1 MKAEPY
7 DDPNPVAAPVRP
19 GEILRRLPECRTA
32 EERRLMWFLQQESL
46 APGGLEG
53 VARALVTMFP
63 ERLQT
68 ETMARIGT
76 PPGGVYSEADA
87 RRIEGELLCEQGL
100 DAEIDAALACQLKP
114 EPQLAIPASARSL
127 AYFREAFR
135 DKAAELAG
143 LLRNA
148 ISTRGWK
155 NDCAPF
161 GAATF
166 PPRAPWFQDLP
177 GALAE
182 LTKRKGAEAEAS
194 FYQTNVGAAVF
205 ETLDK
210 CLARGKFGVL
220 DGESGRGKSATVAAW
235 AAARPGAAIIFEVPP
250 DGNALDFYTGL
261 ARKLGV
267 PCADTAA
274 AGRIRGHLW
283 DTFLRSGLMLVLDEA
298 YRLLSHRDRDGR
310 PRVLEWVYS
319 MAEKG
324 VPLVLCITQNFGRGL
339 ARIES
344 EGWGV
349 QQFTRRA
356 AGIWTKLD
364 RNTTPEHLEAL
375 AARLL
380 PKVGSRGA
388 KAAAAYAG
396 NFRDVSGLKDL
407 VDDARYL
414 AGQAGRPEPVF
425 EDLKRA
431 IDERFRNDNAMAL
444 SLQVGIPRRRQTGRG
459 VPAVAAEP
467 DSGRAVERPRET
479 VFEAVNGRLNA
490 LVLDPG
496 RQAAA
501 PLIHDVESPVL
512 A

>member
-1 MKAEPY
+1 MKADLY
-7 DDPNPVAAPVRP
+7 DDPNPGAVPVRP
-19 GEILRRLPECRTA
+19 GEILPRLSECRTA

-46 APGGLEG
+46 APRGLES
-53 VARALVTMFP
+53 VARELVTMFP

-68 ETMARIGT
+68 ETMARRGT
-76 PPGGVYSEADA
+76 PPGAVYSEADA
-87 RRIEGELLCEQGL
+87 RRIEYELLGH
-100 DAEIDAALACQLKP
+100 DAAIDAALACQFKP
-114 EPQLAIPASARSL
+114 EPQPAIPAGERSL
-127 AYFREAFR
+127 AHYRQVCR
-135 DKAAELAG
+135 DEAAELAG

-161 GAATF
+161 GVATF

-182 LTKRKGAEAEAS
+182 FIKRKGAEAEAG
-194 FYQTNVGAAVF
+194 FYRTNVGAAVF

-210 CLARGKFGVL
+210 CQARRKFGVL
-220 DGESGRGKSATVAAW
+220 DGESGRGKSAAVAAW
-235 AAARPGAAIIFEVPP
+235 AAVHPGAAISFEVPP

-274 AGRIRGHLW
+274 AGRIRSHLW
-283 DTFLRSGLMLVLDEA
+283 DIFLRSDLMLVLDES

-319 MAEKG
+319 LAETG
-324 VPLVLCITQNFGRGL
+324 VPVVLCITQNFGRGL

-356 AGIWTKLD
+356 AGIWTTLD

-380 PKVGSRGA
+380 PKVGLRGA
-388 KAAAAYAG
+388 KTAAAYAG

-407 VDDARYL
+407 VDEARYL
-414 AGQAGRPEPVF
+414 AGQAGRAEPAF

-431 IDERFRNDNAMAL
+431 IDERLRNDNAMAL
-444 SLQVGIPRRRQTGRG
+444 SLKVGVPRRRQAGRD
-459 VPAVAAEP
+459 VPAIATQPARE
-467 DSGRAVERPRET
+467 RTVERPRET
-479 VFEAVNGRLNA
+479 DFEAFNGRLNVPA
-490 LVLDPG
+490 LDSG
-496 RQAAA
+496 RQTAA
-501 PLIHDVESPVL
+501 PLILPVL